1 VTPLLDVSDLEV
13 RFDTPDGTVHAV
25 NGVSFSLGKGETLAV
40 VGESGSGK
48 SVTMLALLRLLAEP
62 PARIAGGTAVFNS
75 STGPISLLE
84 LGPRALRKVRGRE
97 IGYVAQDPMTSLNP
111 TVTVETQLVE
121 TIRAHLPE
129 TRRSARRH
137 AIELLGHVGIP
148 DPARR
153 VGDYPHQFSGGM
165 RQRVMIAIAISCGP
179 RVVIADEPTT
189 ALDVTVQAQI
199 VELMVSLRD
208 ELELSMIWITHDLGV
223 VAGLADRVAVMY
235 GGRIVE
241 SAPVA
246 ELYGRP
252 LHPYTIGLLG
262 ALPRLGERRDRL
274 TAIPGVPPDLT
285 ARPAECAF
293 APRCPN
299 AFDACVSAS
308 PPLTVPTNGRLLA
321 CFHDVENGVARG

>member
-1 VTPLLDVSDLEV
+1 MPLLEVSDLEV
-13 RFDTPDGTVHAV
+13 RFDTPERTVHAV
-25 NGVSFSLGKGETLAV
+25 NGVSFSVGRGETLAV

-62 PARIAGGTAVFNS
+62 PARITGGKAVFES
-75 STGPISLLE
+75 SSGPISLLD
-84 LGPRALRKVRGRE
+84 LPPRALRQIRGRD

-129 TRRSARRH
+129 SKRSARRR

-179 RVVIADEPTT
+179 RFVIADEPTT

-199 VELMVSLRD
+199 VELMASLRQ
-208 ELELSMIWITHDLGV
+208 ELDLSLIWITHDLGV

-241 SAPVA
+241 SAPVR
-246 ELYGRP
+246 ELYARP

-262 ALPRLGERRDRL
+262 ALPRMGERRNRL

-285 ARPAECAF
+285 ALPAECAF
-293 APRCPN
+293 SPRC
-299 AFDACVSAS
+299 AHSFDPCTSTL
-308 PPLTVPTNGRLLA
+308 PPLTEPTAGRFLA
-321 CFHDVENGVARG
+321 CFHDVEKGEARG